1 MIDAGQIR
9 SSDDDLI
16 CNPNNSRDA
25 PERSTAT
32 LSDRKCV
39 HKIVDNKECDGQ
51 KECKVH
57 GAKSVSQSVKLNQ
70 QQRWM
75 KSKKGKSRL
84 FFLLRLPGLLLCR
97 LFVSAT
103 KARRWAN
110 YLLGCLV
117 AISDAPWSSSPQST
131 VVYSQCLTRVNGS
144 QTQP

>member
-25 PERSTAT
+25 PERFTAT

-57 GAKSVSQSVKLNQ
+57 GAKSVSQSV
-70 QQRWM
+70 
-75 KSKKGKSRL
+75 
-84 FFLLRLPGLLLCR
+84 
-97 LFVSAT
+97 
-103 KARRWAN
+103 
-110 YLLGCLV
+110 
-117 AISDAPWSSSPQST
+117 
-131 VVYSQCLTRVNGS
+131 SQAEPAAKMNEK
-144 QTQP
+144 